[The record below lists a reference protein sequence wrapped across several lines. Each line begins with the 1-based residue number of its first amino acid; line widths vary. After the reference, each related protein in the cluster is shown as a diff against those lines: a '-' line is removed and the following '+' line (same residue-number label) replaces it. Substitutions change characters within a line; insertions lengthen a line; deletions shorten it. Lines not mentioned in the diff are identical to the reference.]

1 MHLLS
6 ASVRSVRRQASR
18 LSAALLLCM
27 LMPTVAMASGSN
39 MPWDS
44 WMTKILNDAS
54 GPVAKVI
61 GTLLI
66 IGCGIGIANSEG
78 GGAKKFFQVG
88 IGLSIAFTATS
99 FALPFFG
106 FSGGAAF

>member
-1 MHLLS
+1 M
-6 ASVRSVRRQASR
+6 RSLTPVLQIARGLPQR
-18 LSAALLLCM
+18 LMAALLICTLI
-27 LMPTVAMASGSN
+27 PSVAMASSSN
-39 MPWDS
+39 MPWDG
-44 WMTKILNDAS
+44 WLTKLLNDAS
-54 GPVAKVI
+54 GPIAKVI

-66 IGCGIGIANSEG
+66 IGCGLGIANAEG

-88 IGLSIAFTATS
+88 IGLSIAFTAGS